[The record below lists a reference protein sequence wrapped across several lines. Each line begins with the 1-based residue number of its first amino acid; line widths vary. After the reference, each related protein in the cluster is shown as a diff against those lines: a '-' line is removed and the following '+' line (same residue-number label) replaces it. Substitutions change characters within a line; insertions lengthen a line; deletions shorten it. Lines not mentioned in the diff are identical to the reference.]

1 MRRKEF
7 WLITT
12 DHLENRLLFRDA
24 EDFCVAMTYVAVQAH
39 KCGVFVLAFILM
51 SNHVHFV
58 LAGSRA
64 QVDAFMKGF
73 KAAYSQYYE
82 TKYGTKE
89 LLRRNYVDVQPVPVE
104 DEGLEWAVAYVQMNC
119 VAAGICAWPND
130 YPWGTGNCF
139 FAFPAEG
146 LPAASGGGAGGSAR
160 GVRGVGATG
169 GVRGGGAGGTVRDGG
184 LSGRGGRPVG
194 SLSARERLRIL
205 HTRAALPAEWRV
217 TDYGY
222 IAPESFVR
230 WDWVERLYRTPRRMN
245 FFLQHSS
252 KAKERLA
259 SGKEGSPSFRDQ
271 SILAVLPDLCQSLF
285 REKDVNSLNEK
296 QLVKLMRQIRYRF
309 SANVH
314 QIARVTGVSYERAA
328 ELLDR
333 A

>member
-1 MRRKEF
+1 MPM
-7 WLITT
+7 TT
-12 DHLENRLLFRDA
+12 R
-24 EDFCVAMTYVAVQAH
+24 
-39 KCGVFVLAFILM
+39 
-51 SNHVHFV
+51 
-58 LAGSRA
+58 
-64 QVDAFMKGF
+64 
-73 KAAYSQYYE
+73 
-82 TKYGTKE
+82 
-89 LLRRNYVDVQPVPVE
+89 
-104 DEGLEWAVAYVQMNC
+104 
-119 VAAGICAWPND
+119 
-130 YPWGTGNCF
+130 
-139 FAFPAEG
+139 
-146 LPAASGGGAGGSAR
+146 
-160 GVRGVGATG
+160 
-169 GVRGGGAGGTVRDGG
+169 
-184 LSGRGGRPVG
+184 
-194 SLSARERLRIL
+194 ARERLRIL

-245 FFLQHSS
+245 YFLQHSS

-296 QLVKLMRQIRYRF
+296 QLVELMRQIRYRF

-328 ELLDR
+328 DLLDR